1 MPVANG
7 RRVAVIAGCR
17 TPFCKSGT
25 TLKDVRAVDLAR
37 FVARELLERTNL
49 DGADVNAVIFGQV
62 VPSALVPNVAR
73 EVSLLP
79 QFPKEIPAYSLNRA
93 CASSGQA
100 VANAYDE
107 IVLGDAEV
115 VLAGGVESLS
125 DIPIL
130 ASRRLADILME
141 ASKAKSF
148 GARLRTLS
156 RIRPR
161 DLVPVSPAIAEP
173 STGETMGQSAEKM
186 AKENHISRAAQDR
199 WALRSHE
206 LAARGTDD
214 GRITAEI
221 VPWFGPG
228 GRAGDGVVTQDNGV
242 RRDTSLE
249 QMAKLK
255 PVFDRRYGSVT
266 AANSSPLT
274 DGASAVLVMSDSA
287 ARALGYTPLAYVR
300 SYAVAAVDPGWQL
313 LQAPIFAVP
322 KALER
327 AGIQWKELGVIEVH
341 EAFAAQVLS
350 NLQGWAAKGWEINE
364 DIINV
369 MGGSIAIGHPFGATG
384 TRLVTTLANE
394 MARRDVQFGLLSICA
409 QGGMG
414 LAMVWSA
421 ADGSGRG
428 AHLGARRRRHRR
440 RHFRL
445 EERAGQQAFGRGEA
459 GPARDV
465 RRVGARRRRAGR
477 RLLLVEARELHRGGR
492 HRGVRPAHH
501 RRGSRAALGR
511 GPGNAGPGG
520 ALPQTDRRRDSRR
533 VPRRRTRVR
542 PRLRV
547 PRGLR
552 SPPDPARPPG
562 SAARHSPGGG
572 RLPAAPPVDWRPRG
586 ARHHP
591 RGQGRRRQEGVPFGH
606 RGRAGSSRHPQG
618 RHHRRGATHGRRLA
632 PASQAAGRVPR
643 MAARRQP
650 TGPGLGLPSR
660 AEAGTR
666 ADARQLSRAP
676 RRVGGGGAWAETRHG
691 GGSEARGAAVRAA
704 RRH

>member
-1 MPVANG
+1 MPVPRRACDAKRASRSSTFSSLTRQRARGRFRDFREENVMPVANG

-17 TPFCKSGT
+17 TPFCKSWT
-25 TLKDVRAVDLAR
+25 ALKDARAVDMAR

-49 DGADVNAVIFGQV
+49 DGTEVNAVIFGQV

-107 IVLGDAEV
+107 IILGDADV

-130 ASRRLADILME
+130 ASRCLADILVE
-141 ASKAKSF
+141 ASKAKSL
-148 GARLRTLS
+148 GSRLRTLS

-161 DLVPVSPAIAEP
+161 DLIPVSPAIAEP
-173 STGETMGQSAEKM
+173 STGESMGQSAEKM

-206 LAARGTDD
+206 LAPRGTDD
-214 GRITAEI
+214 GRVTAEI

-228 GRAGDGVVTQDNGV
+228 GRAGDGVVTQDNGI

-274 DGASAVLVMSDSA
+274 DGAAAVLLTSDAA
-287 ARALGYTPLAYVR
+287 ARALGYTPLAYIR

-327 AGIQWKELGVIEVH
+327 AGIEWRDLGLVEVH

-350 NLQGWAAKGWEINE
+350 NLQGWRALGWEIDPE
-364 DIINV
+364 MINV

-384 TRLVTTLANE
+384 ARIVTTLANE

-414 LAMVWSA
+414 FAMV
-421 ADGSGRG
+421 
-428 AHLGARRRRHRR
+428 LERR
-440 RHFRL
+440 
-445 EERAGQQAFGRGEA
+445 
-459 GPARDV
+459 
-465 RRVGARRRRAGR
+465 
-477 RLLLVEARELHRGGR
+477 
-492 HRGVRPAHH
+492 
-501 RRGSRAALGR
+501 
-511 GPGNAGPGG
+511 
-520 ALPQTDRRRDSRR
+520 
-533 VPRRRTRVR
+533 
-542 PRLRV
+542 
-547 PRGLR
+547 
-552 SPPDPARPPG
+552 
-562 SAARHSPGGG
+562 
-572 RLPAAPPVDWRPRG
+572 
-586 ARHHP
+586 
-591 RGQGRRRQEGVPFGH
+591 
-606 RGRAGSSRHPQG
+606 
-618 RHHRRGATHGRRLA
+618 
-632 PASQAAGRVPR
+632 
-643 MAARRQP
+643 
-650 TGPGLGLPSR
+650 
-660 AEAGTR
+660 
-666 ADARQLSRAP
+666 
-676 RRVGGGGAWAETRHG
+676 
-691 GGSEARGAAVRAA
+691 
-704 RRH
+704 